1 MSSDGPGQR
10 EVAYRLFAAE
20 YDDADYSY
28 SESDEER
35 APNYVVTPTGARVNR
50 LFAVGVLTE
59 VERVNDEM
67 LKGRVVDPTGAFV
80 LYAGQ
85 YEPDEQ
91 AALERTDPP
100 AFVAVTGKANTFEP
114 EDGDTVYTSIRPES
128 INTVDAE
135 TRDRWTVQAA
145 EQTVARVGHAAAALS
160 TGLAGE
166 DLRNRLDERG
176 VDPALAD
183 GITRALAHYGT
194 TPVYLDAVRRLAL
207 DAARVVAGQR
217 DEAQEL
223 TLAPDDS
230 GDVTAADLL
239 VSTPD
244 TDSVGTAT
252 DREPTRETTDA
263 GVTAGAGSGQDE
275 QTEGEPAGSRS
286 SAGGSADP
294 ADSVPSDTTA
304 IGDTDTTTG
313 ETDSTATG
321 VSDTATDSAGAD
333 DETDSVD
340 ATGTELPDSTTTDR
354 VDSTPGEL
362 PDSAVTDDAGESDST
377 TDRETSPTTDR
388 ETSPTTDRETS
399 TGEDPGEFGEDED
412 TGGFGESDNPGGFD
426 GSDDPGGFGE
436 DEDPGGFGESEDPGG
451 FDGSDDPGGFDGS
464 DDLGEFGEGEDP
476 GGFGESGDP
485 GEFGEGEDTGGF
497 GGSEDPGE
505 FGESDDL
512 GELGGSEDPGEFEGG
527 DFELPDEVRE
537 EVDEAGEKFD
547 TGFQSGTEVDDP
559 GEAGIPTPETE
570 TDPVADPVDSSTD
583 TVSTGDSDDTVST
596 GDSDDTVSTGD
607 LDDTVSTGDP
617 DDTVSTGDGSEETE
631 TSGSESVGV
640 AEAGAGE
647 AETDETAGG
656 IDDPQEAV
664 LAVMTDLDDGS
675 GADREALVAETRER
689 HGLDAEAVADAI
701 ESALMDG
708 KCYEPDEHSL
718 KPI

>member
-194 TPVYLDAVRRLAL
+194 TPAYLDAVRRLAL

-321 VSDTATDSAGAD
+321 VSDTVTDSAAAD

-377 TDRETSPTTDR
+377 TDRETS
-388 ETSPTTDRETS
+388 
-399 TGEDPGEFGEDED
+399 TGEDPGEFGKSED
-412 TGGFGESDNPGGFD
+412 TGGFGE
-426 GSDDPGGFGE
+426 
-436 DEDPGGFGESEDPGG
+436 
-451 FDGSDDPGGFDGS
+451 
-464 DDLGEFGEGEDP
+464 
-476 GGFGESGDP
+476 
-485 GEFGEGEDTGGF
+485 
-497 GGSEDPGE
+497 SEDPGE

-512 GELGGSEDPGEFEGG
+512 GELGGSEGPGEFEGG

-596 GDSDDTVSTGD
+596 GD
-607 LDDTVSTGDP
+607 LDDTVSTGD
-617 DDTVSTGDGSEETE
+617 GFEETE